1 MQNAN
6 PTKFFKVVENRE
18 GPNKTDLVKLKMDQ
32 KLRAMYVSQRGRGE
46 SGLRI
51 G

>member
-18 GPNKTDLVKLKMDQ
+18 GPNKTDLVKLKNGS
-32 KLRAMYVSQRGRGE
+32 KVE
-46 SGLRI
+46 SHVCQPKR
-51 G
+51 